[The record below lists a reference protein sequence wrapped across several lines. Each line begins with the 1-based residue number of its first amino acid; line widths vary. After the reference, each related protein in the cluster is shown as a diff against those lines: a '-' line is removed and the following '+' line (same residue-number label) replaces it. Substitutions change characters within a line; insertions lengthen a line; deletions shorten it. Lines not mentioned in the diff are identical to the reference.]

1 MSDIAADAEHAALK
15 RELAALRAA
24 LRERDDTI
32 TQLELVRE
40 ANSQLVVSALTAQ
53 AVRDEAHAVNRRQ
66 NEFLAMLAHELR
78 NPLAPISTA
87 AALLARLPETT
98 PQLRRLQTVIGRQVD
113 HMSRLLDDL
122 LDAARISSGKI
133 QLAIEPVDLAEV
145 VAQAVETVQPRVLER
160 SQTLSVSVP
169 PQDVRFDADQVRL
182 AQVLSNLLTNAS
194 KYSPDG
200 ATLGLDASVEEDML
214 VLRVSDNGAGI
225 APDLI
230 AHVFDLFTQ
239 GPRTLARS
247 EGGLGIGLNVVRNL
261 VQMHGGQVEAYSPG
275 PGQGSVFT
283 VRLPLR
289 RGAAAAPAL
298 AARKV
303 AQALDV
309 LLVEDNEDAARTLAD
324 LLQLEGHRVRIA
336 LDGHE
341 GLAHAMAEPAAVLVC
356 DLGLPGMDGY
366 TLMRELRRQSAPG
379 KPFAIALSGY
389 GQPEDRIRALA
400 AGFDRFCVKPVRI
413 ESLLALLAEAEDA

>member
-1 MSDIAADAEHAALK
+1 MSDASADAAHASLQ
-15 RELAALRAA
+15 REVEALRAA

-40 ANSQLVVSALTAQ
+40 ANSQLVVTALTAQ
-53 AVRDEAHAVNRRQ
+53 ALRDEAQAVNRRQ

-87 AALLARLPETT
+87 AALLARLPEAT

-200 ATLGLDASVEEDML
+200 AMLGLDASVEEGML

-225 APDLI
+225 PPDLI
-230 AHVFDLFTQ
+230 DHLFDLFTQ

-261 VQMHGGQVEAYSPG
+261 VQMHGGQVDAYSPG
-275 PGQGSVFT
+275 PGHGSVFT

-289 RGAAAAPAL
+289 RGAAEAPAL
-298 AARKV
+298 AARKT

-341 GLAHAMAEPAAVLVC
+341 GLAQAMAQPAAVLVC
-356 DLGLPGMDGY
+356 DLGLPRLDGY
-366 TLMRELRRQSAPG
+366 ALMRELRRHSAPG

-389 GQPEDRIRALA
+389 GQPEDRVRALA

-413 ESLLALLAEAEDA
+413 ESLLAFLAEADDA